1 MASKKP
7 PPPAGTVPQKPS
19 AQAPSRRTT
28 EQATKLV
35 ARQIPAVYAVTPAV
49 APFRGNVSDII
60 AGMRN
65 GISAQIA
72 PNVAQRLGL
81 SQDKLFET
89 LRLPKST
96 MKARLGK
103 AQLLSPVEQDRMY
116 RADRLWERALAVFED
131 EEACRTWIKREN
143 RTLGG
148 EAPLALLDTEAG
160 YELVLDTLG
169 RIEYGVVS

>member
-1 MASKKP
+1 MSKPRKP
-7 PPPAGTVPQKPS
+7 AQPVADAAKPAFLVEQTVSPYIISQPMF
-19 AQAPSRRTT
+19 
-28 EQATKLV
+28 
-35 ARQIPAVYAVTPAV
+35 
-49 APFRGNVSDII
+49 PFRGNVSDVIS
-60 AGMRN
+60 GMRS
-65 GISAQIA
+65 GISAQVA
-72 PNVAQRLGL
+72 PDVAQRLGL

-103 AQLLSPVEQDRMY
+103 AQTLSPVEQDRMF
-116 RADRLWERALAVFED
+116 RADRLWQRALSVFED
-131 EEACRTWIKREN
+131 ESATRAWIKREN

-169 RIEYGVVS
+169 RIEYGVVA

>member
-1 MASKKP
+1 MRSAKKP
-7 PPPAGTVPQKPS
+7 LPVAAPKALTYPPAQPG
-19 AQAPSRRTT
+19 
-28 EQATKLV
+28 
-35 ARQIPAVYAVTPAV
+35 VTPLAEQTV
-49 APFRGNVSDII
+49 SAYVVSPLPSFPFRGNVSDVIK
-60 AGMRN
+60 GMRN
-65 GISAQIA
+65 GILAQVA
-72 PNVAQRLGL
+72 PDVAQRLGI

-103 AQLLSPVEQDRMY
+103 AQTLSPVEQDRMF
-116 RADRLWERALAVFED
+116 RADRLWQRALAVFED
-131 EEACRTWIKREN
+131 EAATRTWIKHEN

-169 RIEYGVVS
+169 RIEYGVVA

>member
-1 MASKKP
+1 MDSTAKP
-7 PPPAGTVPQKPS
+7 TKQAKQAATSALTEDGNYPLPQPGPTPLAEQTV
-19 AQAPSRRTT
+19 
-28 EQATKLV
+28 ATYL
-35 ARQIPAVYAVTPAV
+35 T
-49 APFRGNVSDII
+49 PFRGNVSDVIK
-60 AGMRN
+60 GMRN

-72 PNVAQRLGL
+72 PDVALRLGM

-96 MKARLGK
+96 IKARLGK
-103 AQLLSPVEQDRMY
+103 SQTLSPVEQDRMF
-116 RADRLWERALAVFED
+116 RADRLWQRALAVFED
-131 EEACRTWIKREN
+131 ESATRAWIKREN

-169 RIEYGVVS
+169 HIEYGVVA

>member
-1 MASKKP
+1 MHSTAKPVSKPIATSLSKDGNYP
-7 PPPAGTVPQKPS
+7 LPQPNPALRAEQTV
-19 AQAPSRRTT
+19 
-28 EQATKLV
+28 ATYL
-35 ARQIPAVYAVTPAV
+35 T
-49 APFRGNVSDII
+49 PFRGNVSDVIK
-60 AGMRN
+60 GMRN

-72 PNVAQRLGL
+72 PDVALRLGM

-96 MKARLGK
+96 IKARLGK
-103 AQLLSPVEQDRMY
+103 SQTLSPVEQDRMF
-116 RADRLWERALAVFED
+116 RADRLWQRALLVFED
-131 EEACRTWIKREN
+131 ESAARTWIKREN

-169 RIEYGVVS
+169 HIEYGVVA

>member
-1 MASKKP
+1 MASKMTP
-7 PPPAGTVPQKPS
+7 PPTPKKPS
-19 AQAPSRRTT
+19 AQEASRQTT
-28 EQATKLV
+28 ELV
-35 ARQIPAVYAVTPAV
+35 ARQIPAVYAVTPAA

-60 AGMRN
+60 ASMRN

-72 PNVAQRLGL
+72 PDVAQRLGL

-131 EEACRTWIKREN
+131 EDACRAWIKREN

>member
-1 MASKKP
+1 MASKMT
-7 PPPAGTVPQKPS
+7 PPPAQKKPS
-19 AQAPSRRTT
+19 AQEASRQTT
-28 EQATKLV
+28 ELV
-35 ARQIPAVYAVTPAV
+35 ARQIPAVYAVTPAA

-72 PNVAQRLGL
+72 PDVAQRLGL

-131 EEACRTWIKREN
+131 EDACRAWIKREN

>member
-1 MASKKP
+1 MNPDKKP
-7 PPPAGTVPQKPS
+7 PAGYPPDQAKPAKQLAQTS
-19 AQAPSRRTT
+19 AT
-28 EQATKLV
+28 
-35 ARQIPAVYAVTPAV
+35 YG

-60 AGMRN
+60 AGMRG

-72 PNVAQRLGL
+72 PEIAARLDI

-116 RADRLWERALAVFED
+116 RADKVWGRALAVLED
-131 EEACRTWIKREN
+131 PTAAANWIKRDN
-143 RTLGG
+143 RALGG
-148 EAPLALLDTEAG
+148 EAPLAMLDTEAG
-160 YELVLDTLG
+160 YELVLDTLA
-169 RIEYGVVS
+169 RIEYGVIS

>member
-1 MASKKP
+1 MSKPRK
-7 PPPAGTVPQKPS
+7 TIS
-19 AQAPSRRTT
+19 
-28 EQATKLV
+28 
-35 ARQIPAVYAVTPAV
+35 PAVGTSQPDSMPNADPVAKPAFLV
-49 APFRGNVSDII
+49 EQTVSPYIISQTMFPFRGNVSDVIS
-60 AGMRN
+60 GMRS
-65 GISAQIA
+65 GISAQVA
-72 PNVAQRLGL
+72 PDVAQRLGL

-103 AQLLSPVEQDRMY
+103 AQTLSPVEQDRMF
-116 RADRLWERALAVFED
+116 RADRLWQRALAVFED
-131 EEACRTWIKREN
+131 ESATRAWIKREN

-169 RIEYGVVS
+169 RIEYGVVA